1 MAFFS
6 KEIIASIREQ
16 SLSSE
21 SHSAIS
27 FEALSVIYRHR
38 LFKLFVPRE
47 LNGSAASLPAA
58 IRIFEEASYI
68 DGSFGWLIT
77 IGSGGGYF
85 ASIFAPAV
93 AMELFTPDNAVVAG
107 SGHPTG
113 VAHSVPGG
121 YSASGSW
128 RYCSGADFAT
138 IFTANCVLPDG
149 NIRSFIFTP
158 DQVQVTRDWGAYG
171 LKATSSHTISVS
183 DAFVPE
189 GRTFDI
195 ANGKRNY
202 DHPIYDYPFIPF
214 AEASFAAVNIGICRH
229 FFDEAE
235 SVLKQYQSAGN
246 DQRYNFVHDLMLRQR
261 SLLNEAAEA
270 FYLAVEQS
278 WGALLDDKK
287 IKDLILTE
295 VSYTAKNVTSVAL
308 CTAQAVYPYLGL
320 SVTMEHTALN
330 RCWRDLHTA
339 SQHILLKSFE

>member
-27 FEALSVIYRHR
+27 SEALSVIYRHR
-38 LFKLFVPRE
+38 LFKLFVPGE
-47 LNGSAASLPAA
+47 LNGAAESLPAA
-58 IRIFEEASYI
+58 IRIFEEASHI

-85 ASIFAPAV
+85 ASIFAPEV
-93 AMELFTPDNAVVAG
+93 AAELFTPDDAVVAG
-107 SGHPTG
+107 SGHPIGT
-113 VAHSVPGG
+113 VHNVPGG
-121 YSASGSW
+121 YRATGSW

-149 NIRSFIFTP
+149 TVRSFIFSP
-158 DQVQVTRDWGAYG
+158 DQVQVTRDWDAYG

-195 ANGKRNY
+195 ANGKRY
-202 DHPIYDYPFIPF
+202 YEHPIYDYPFIPF

-229 FFDEAE
+229 FFEEAE
-235 SVLKQYQSAGN
+235 SVLKLYQSAGN
-246 DQRYNFVHDLMLRQR
+246 EQRYNFVHDLILRQR
-261 SLLNEAAEA
+261 SLLNQAVEV
-270 FYLAVEQS
+270 FYLAVERS
-278 WGALLDDKK
+278 WTALLNDKK
-287 IKDLILTE
+287 MEDQMLNE
-295 VSYTAKNVTSVAL
+295 VSHTAKKSVSVAL
-308 CTAQAVYPYLGL
+308 SAAQAVYPYLGL
-320 SVTMEHTALN
+320 SVAMEHTALN